1 MFRKPESARSMK
13 FFREACYYLVLEL
26 NEKERNPAASRG
38 EENSKG
44 RFAELAIFQLKG
56 QVYGFS
62 EIERVI
68 IIFYPLGRLTVS
80 RLSPF

>member
-44 RFAELAIFQLKG
+44 RFAELAIFQL
-56 QVYGFS
+56 
-62 EIERVI
+62 
-68 IIFYPLGRLTVS
+68 
-80 RLSPF
+80 

>member
-1 MFRKPESARSMK
+1 MFRKPESACSMK

-44 RFAELAIFQLKG
+44 RFAELAIFQLKDLLETG
-56 QVYGFS
+56 ETEKIAF
-62 EIERVI
+62 
-68 IIFYPLGRLTVS
+68 LGAREGHPS
-80 RLSPF
+80 S